1 MNKNAKETIIGIAGA
16 LLLTGLVI
24 TGDQLTRQAEAK
36 ASDEPTQVEVSTGC
50 GVNCPCAGIVEVIYV
65 TTPATITTPEA
76 ITPATPEAITKPAIE
91 KPKKPKKK
99 KYTKEDFEVLSK
111 VIQAEVGNQS
121 RECKYY
127 VGAVVLNRV
136 KSSIYPNTIKKV
148 VFQKGQY
155 ACTWDGNYKRAK
167 PDKVTKAV
175 AKDLLENGVKGV
187 PKTVTGQS
195 SQRQGKVWKAI
206 KCTNGVTCYFC
217 HNKWVVKEYEG
228 KRKESK

>member
-50 GVNCPCAGIVEVIYV
+50 GVNCPCAGIVEVVYV

-76 ITPATPEAITKPAIE
+76 VKVEEPTPKP
-91 KPKKPKKK
+91 KPKKK
-99 KYTKEDFEVLSK
+99 TYTKEDFEVLSK

-121 RECKYY
+121 KECKYY

-136 KSSIYPNTIKKV
+136 KSSIYPDTIKKV

-217 HNKWVVKEYEG
+217 HNKWVVKEYEE